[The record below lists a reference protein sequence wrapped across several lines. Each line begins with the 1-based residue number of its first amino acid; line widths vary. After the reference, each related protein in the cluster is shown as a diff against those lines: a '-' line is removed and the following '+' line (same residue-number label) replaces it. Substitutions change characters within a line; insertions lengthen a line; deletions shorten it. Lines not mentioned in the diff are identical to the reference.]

1 MTMTPKSNPSLPVP
15 KDVIIPKKILIIGG
29 GFAGFWAALAAR
41 RVAGSRAEVTLVAP
55 EPVLEIRPRLYEAK
69 PETLGVDLLPLLR
82 KVDVGFVRGEA
93 IRLDTA
99 AKSVTLAAGDQLAYD
114 RLVVATGSR
123 MRRPP
128 VPGAE
133 AAFSV
138 DSQAEAIA
146 FDRRLGEIARDV
158 AEPTIAVV
166 GAGFTGIELA
176 LELRDRL
183 LVHGANGAAERLR
196 IVLIDRAE
204 TVGRVLGPGPRLE
217 IEAAMAAAGVELRL
231 GATVRALAAEHV
243 SFADGSVVAAHAVVL
258 ASGMAASPFAAQV
271 PGARDEL
278 GRVVV
283 DTVLRAPTAPDVF
296 VAGDA
301 AAADTGDGH
310 WTLQSCQHAN
320 QLGRFAGE
328 NAARDLLGLSPV
340 PYRQLRYVTCLD
352 LGRSGAVITQGWERQ
367 VEKTGSEGKA
377 VKQLIN
383 TQVIYPPADG
393 TAEALLAISSI
404 DLAERARRVDGPKAD
419 LDPIPGKAA

>member
-1 MTMTPKSNPSLPVP
+1 MPDS
-15 KDVIIPKKILIIGG
+15 ILIIGG

-41 RVAGSRAEVTLVAP
+41 RVAGPQADVSLVSR
-55 EPVLEIRPRLYEAK
+55 EPVLEMRPRLYEAR
-69 PETLGVDLLPLLR
+69 PETLSVDIVPLLH

-93 IRLDTA
+93 IGLDAA
-99 AKSVTLAAGDQLAYD
+99 AKAVTLAAGDSLAYD

-133 AAFSV
+133 TAFSV
-138 DSQAEAIA
+138 DTQAEAIA

-158 AEPTIAVV
+158 ADPTIAVV

-183 LVHGANGAAERLR
+183 LAHGADGAAERLR

-204 TVGRVLGPGPRLE
+204 TIGPELGPGPRPV
-217 IEAAMAAAGVELRL
+217 IEAALADAGVELRL
-231 GATVRALAAEHV
+231 GASIQALAADRV
-243 SFADGSVVAAHAVVL
+243 SFADGNVLAADAVVL
-258 ASGMAASPFAAQV
+258 ATGMAASSFAAQV

-283 DTVLRAPTAPDVF
+283 DTALRAPDAPEVF

-301 AAADTGDGH
+301 AAADTGDGRR
-310 WTLQSCQHAN
+310 TLQSCQHAG

-328 NAARDLLGLSPV
+328 NAARDLLGLPLM
-340 PYRQLRYVTCLD
+340 PYAQPRYVTCLD
-352 LGRSGAVITQGWERQ
+352 LGRSGAVFTQGWERR
-367 VEKTGSEGKA
+367 VEKTGAEGKA
-377 VKQLIN
+377 VKRLVN
-383 TQVIYPPADG
+383 TKVIYPPADG
-393 TAEALLAISSI
+393 TAEALLASSGT
-404 DLAERARRVDGPKAD
+404 DLAERARRVDVMKAD
-419 LDPIPGKAA
+419 LHPAPEREA